1 MADRYEDDDL
11 GAYVEN
17 GRVVIVATEFQEK
30 IRSIAAPRKVGQS
43 ERRVVIAEE
52 GPNRGTRAGEHIVHW
67 DGRQDAVVE
76 AQTIALPAGQDE

>member
-30 IRSIAAPRKVGQS
+30 IRSIATPRKVGQS
-43 ERRVVIAEE
+43 ERQVVIDERD
-52 GPNRGTRAGEHIVHW
+52 GSKAGEHIIHW
-67 DGRQDAVVE
+67 DGRQDAIAHPREV
-76 AQTIALPAGQDE
+76 TIVSEEGER